1 MHFARLFVFLH
12 ENNKDNMKR
21 ILFSYLLFIATLFV
35 ANAQEYVCN
44 TEKINVAVIMPFD
57 LDHNVKST
65 ESKKA
70 LDFYEGILMTVD
82 SLKKAGV
89 NIYVQALDEGSAT
102 ASKIQS
108 VVQHPFLKEADVI
121 IGPGRGADIAP
132 LTTFAQ
138 SYHIPL
144 VVPFA
149 NTLNLANGKP
159 YVFQC
164 NTQHFT
170 HYEKVFKRFVKHH
183 STENVFFVDMKDRNQ
198 KEAFTAGF
206 TKHLQE
212 NAVPYKYIEFSDFD
226 DKLTEMLDSTRNNIL
241 VPSSASAHF
250 FDMLCM
256 KLDDMKL
263 LDKYQLQLIG
273 TPEWQT
279 FPKKSQSAMYK
290 YKATF
295 FTSFYNNNLSSR
307 TRNFMERFTN
317 NFHHE
322 QYGSYPRYGEMG
334 HDISAFF
341 LTAIQR
347 YGNKFFTRIQQH
359 DYNSLQLPMH
369 FVRTAEGNGFTN
381 QATYIIYYRNTGD
394 VILSTF

>member
-1 MHFARLFVFLH
+1 MHFARLFVILH

-44 TEKINVAVIMPFD
+44 TEQINVAVIMPFD
-57 LDHNVKST
+57 LDHNTQST

-70 LDFYEGILMTVD
+70 LDFYEGVLMTVD

-89 NIYVQALDEGSAT
+89 NIYVQALDEGLST
-102 ASKIQS
+102 SSKIQS

-121 IGPGRGADIAP
+121 IGPGRSADIAP
-132 LTTFAQ
+132 LATFAQ

-144 VVPFA
+144 VVPFS

-164 NTQHFT
+164 NTQHLT
-170 HYEKVFKRFVKHH
+170 HYEKVFSRFVKHH
-183 STENVFFVDMKDRNQ
+183 STENILFVDMKDRNQ

-241 VPSSASAHF
+241 VPSSSSAHF

-263 LDKYQLQLIG
+263 LEKYQLQLIG

-279 FPKKSQSAMYK
+279 FPKKSQNAMYK

-295 FTSFYNNNLSSR
+295 FASYYNNNLSTR

-347 YGNKFFTRIQQH
+347 YGNKFFNRIQQH

-381 QATYIIYYRNTGD
+381 QATYIIYYKNNGD

>member
-1 MHFARLFVFLH
+1 MHFARLFVILH

-44 TEKINVAVIMPFD
+44 TEQINVAVIMPFD
-57 LDHNVKST
+57 LDHNTQST

-70 LDFYEGILMTVD
+70 LDFYEGVLMTVD

-89 NIYVQALDEGSAT
+89 NIYVQALDEGLST
-102 ASKIQS
+102 SSKIQS

-121 IGPGRGADIAP
+121 IGPGRSADIAP
-132 LTTFAQ
+132 LATFAQ

-144 VVPFA
+144 VVPFS

-164 NTQHFT
+164 NTQHLT
-170 HYEKVFKRFVKHH
+170 HYEKVFNRFVKHH
-183 STENVFFVDMKDRNQ
+183 STENILFVDMKDRNQ

-241 VPSSASAHF
+241 VPSSSSAHF

-263 LDKYQLQLIG
+263 LEKYQLQLIG

-279 FPKKSQSAMYK
+279 FPKKSQNAMYK

-295 FTSFYNNNLSSR
+295 FASYYNNNLSTR

-347 YGNKFFTRIQQH
+347 YGNKFFNRIQQH

-381 QATYIIYYRNTGD
+381 QATYIIYYKNNGD